1 MARGNGIE
9 KKGKTQGTINAT
21 GASVGIQKGGKGS
34 GGVTND
40 DRKTYGRNMARVMLQ
55 KKG

>member
-21 GASVGIQKGGKGS
+21 GASVGIQKGG
-34 GGVTND
+34 
-40 DRKTYGRNMARVMLQ
+40 
-55 KKG
+55 